1 MSEGS
6 FWARLRRAEGGNG
19 LLLVAPPGLYA
30 VLLLAAPLGT
40 ILLYSFLTDGYLEI
54 IREFTLMNYSEAWT
68 NELYRSVMVRSLAVS
83 MAVTAITVLLAF
95 PIAYFVSFHVEPSK
109 KSLWLFLITIPFW
122 TSYLIRVFLWKV
134 ILGYNGVVNSGLMGI
149 GIIDE
154 PLTFIL
160 YNVNSVVITLAHA
173 YAPFAILPIFVAL
186 EKIDRSL
193 LEAGQDLGESR
204 FMTFLR
210 VTLPLAMPGV
220 VASILIVFI
229 PTIGDYVTPQLVGGP
244 EGRMIANLIQ
254 LQYLRLDNYPM
265 GSAIAVSGMMLVV
278 LTIFFGWAQS
288 RLFGAAFR
296 WFNGAMPW
304 AGAVVLAFLAVVV
317 NFAAALLIASVLPAA
332 VAGVLLILVWHVAI
346 LLIVKRGGAMA

>member
-1 MSEGS
+1 MNANSR
-6 FWARLRRAEGGNG
+6 WAKLRQTEAANG
-19 LLLVAPPGLYA
+19 LLMISPPAIYA
-30 VLLLAAPLGT
+30 ILMLAAPLGT

-54 IREFTLMNYSEAWT
+54 IRDFTIANYVEAWT
-68 NELYRSVMVRSLAVS
+68 NELYRSVMIRSLGVS
-83 MAVTAITVLLAF
+83 MVVTLVTVVLAF
-95 PIAYFVSFHVEPSK
+95 PIAYFVSFHVDPSK

-134 ILGYNGVVNSGLMGI
+134 ILGYNGVVNSSLLGLGV
-149 GIIDE
+149 IDE

-193 LEAGQDLGESR
+193 LEAGQDLGESK

-220 VASILIVFI
+220 IASVLIVFI

-244 EGRMIANLIQ
+244 EGRMVANLIQ
-254 LQYLRLDNYPM
+254 LQYLKLDNYPL
-265 GSAIAVSGMMLVV
+265 GSAIAVS
-278 LTIFFGWAQS
+278 
-288 RLFGAAFR
+288 
-296 WFNGAMPW
+296 
-304 AGAVVLAFLAVVV
+304 
-317 NFAAALLIASVLPAA
+317 
-332 VAGVLLILVWHVAI
+332 
-346 LLIVKRGGAMA
+346 AMAIVTVVSLIFIGVNRRYLKGQK